1 MKKIEALIE
10 LGFITVDDVWNYVS
24 EMDQQ
29 AQMEEMIA
37 DRNYTQADYEMDQ
50 AHNEVLPF

>member
-1 MKKIEALIE
+1 MKKIESLIE
-10 LGFITVDDVWNYVS
+10 LGLITVDDVWNYVS

-37 DRNYTQADYEMDQ
+37 DRNYTQADHEMDQ